1 MTAKSMGPNDAILME
16 KIADH
21 VALVTINRP
30 DARNAVNNDVAV
42 GMEAAVQATEAD
54 PDIWVVILTGAGG
67 KAFCAGADLKAVSQG
82 GRGTLGTPNG
92 GFAGFV
98 HQPRTKPWIAAVNG
112 FALAGGTEIAL
123 TCDMIVASEG
133 SAFGLPEVKRAL
145 VAGAGGLYRLPRA
158 LPKAIAIELILT
170 GEHFDAKRA
179 YHFGLINRLVPAEK
193 LMEES
198 LKLAGQIC
206 VNAPLSVR
214 SSLAVARKA
223 YDHTDAELRKI
234 SEEAGMK
241 NMQTEDFKEG
251 PRAFVEK
258 RPPRWVGR

>member
-1 MTAKSMGPNDAILME
+1 MTTKSMGPNEAVLMSRASE
-16 KIADH
+16 R

-30 DARNAVNNDVAV
+30 DARNAINNDVAV
-42 GMEAAVQATEAD
+42 GMERAVQETEAD
-54 PDIWVVILTGAGG
+54 PDIWVVILTGAGD

-92 GFAGFV
+92 GVGGFV

-123 TCDMIVASEG
+123 SCDLIVATEQ

-145 VAGAGGLYRLPRA
+145 VASAGGLYRLPRA
-158 LPKAIAIELILT
+158 LPRALAIELILT

-179 YHFGLINRLVPAEK
+179 HHFGLVNRLVPNGKHLDEA
-193 LMEES
+193 M
-198 LKLAGQIC
+198 KLADAIC
-206 VNAPLSVR
+206 ANAPLSVR

-258 RPPRWVGR
+258 RAPRWVGK